1 MRILMLGNSLTTANG
16 LPDLL
21 ADRLDAEVLV
31 HARGGARLAEHLNPA
46 TKLGART
53 RDALQAG
60 GWDYLVMQEMSNG
73 PVRFRQR
80 FLDAT
85 AALAE
90 AAVSGGA
97 TPVLYSTW
105 AYAPASLKL
114 AKLGLTHEQMHEQMH
129 AAALEATRAS
139 EMLLAD
145 AGEAFFRHAD
155 KETLYASDGVHPS
168 AAGTQVALDVL
179 ASAMASCA
187 AAMAAPGYT
196 VYLLQCEDGSYYAGI
211 TTDMERRL
219 QEHMSRG
226 PKAARYTR
234 THPVV
239 GVVATWDAPDRAVAS
254 RMEYHLK
261 RLTHDQKAA
270 LAENPSLIHTYIPA

>member
-21 ADRLDAEVLV
+21 AARLDAQVVV

-73 PVRFRQR
+73 PVRFRRR
-80 FLDAT
+80 FLDVT
-85 AALAE
+85 AALAK
-90 AAVSGGA
+90 AAVSGGMV
-97 TPVLYSTW
+97 PVLYSTW
-105 AYAPASLKL
+105 AYAPTSPKL
-114 AKLGLTHEQMHEQMH
+114 AKLGLTYGQMHESMRD
-129 AAALEATRAS
+129 AALEAAKAPG
-139 EMLLAD
+139 MLLAD
-145 AGEAFFRHAD
+145 AGQAFFDHAD
-155 KETLYASDGVHPS
+155 TEALYAADGVHPS
-168 AAGTQVALDVL
+168 VAGTQVVLEVL
-179 ASAMASCA
+179 AA
-187 AAMAAPGYT
+187 ALTPHAEKTVPGYT
-196 VYLLQCEDGSYYAGI
+196 VYLLRCEDGSYYAGI

-219 QEHMSRG
+219 QEHRSRG

-239 GVVATWDAPDRAVAS
+239 GIAATWDAPDRAVAS

-270 LAENPSLIHTYIPA
+270 LAENPSLIHTYIPV

>member
-21 ADRLDAEVLV
+21 AARLDAQVVV

-80 FLDAT
+80 FLDET

-97 TPVLYSTW
+97 TPVLY
-105 AYAPASLKL
+105 
-114 AKLGLTHEQMHEQMH
+114 
-129 AAALEATRAS
+129 
-139 EMLLAD
+139 
-145 AGEAFFRHAD
+145 
-155 KETLYASDGVHPS
+155 
-168 AAGTQVALDVL
+168 
-179 ASAMASCA
+179 
-187 AAMAAPGYT
+187 
-196 VYLLQCEDGSYYAGI
+196 
-211 TTDMERRL
+211 
-219 QEHMSRG
+219 
-226 PKAARYTR
+226 
-234 THPVV
+234 
-239 GVVATWDAPDRAVAS
+239 
-254 RMEYHLK
+254 
-261 RLTHDQKAA
+261 
-270 LAENPSLIHTYIPA
+270 